1 MADEENMDTVPVEE
15 TKEDTP
21 VVADEAAA
29 KTTTVGGVIVEI
41 DEVQMPLVI
50 VFVASI
56 ILLVATGAIYN
67 WWWFDS
73 YSKYAI
79 SVSSISLSIS
89 AICLLMHKFACSMYE
104 KLGKNLC
111 LLNFTW
117 SFVGAC
123 FLTFKGPFEATSNG
137 YFAAWA
143 TLYGTAMSLGMDS
156 NTFKTNIRGLGAI
169 MGHMAASIVFLLA
182 CITKVESSASLGTK
196 ERNNA
201 IYGLSLACFSTVVV
215 LVLMMMDRKGNA
227 IKGVMNL
234 ALMTV
239 LSVMWLV
246 AACLVTFD
254 GPFTA
259 TGNGYFS
266 AWAACITA
274 AYAAVAAKKTM

>member
-1 MADEENMDTVPVEE
+1 
-15 TKEDTP
+15 
-21 VVADEAAA
+21 
-29 KTTTVGGVIVEI
+29 
-41 DEVQMPLVI
+41 
-50 VFVASI
+50 
-56 ILLVATGAIYN
+56 
-67 WWWFDS
+67 
-73 YSKYAI
+73 
-79 SVSSISLSIS
+79 
-89 AICLLMHKFACSMYE
+89 MYE

-123 FLTFKGPFEATSNG
+123 FLTFKGPFEAVSTPFLFCLYLIALPDISASNLRLFSFHFIISSFHISQTSNG

-234 ALMTV
+234 ALMTL